1 MLEQLFHGVQ
11 ISSRWEALWHGVKFR
26 VLEYPIG
33 EIFVKTRSCK
43 DFCPFLGQLLEKIF
57 ICKINDISFIESL
70 FQRLDSTYLS
80 GPMSEFHTGL
90 VGLWCVMRSP
100 CRLNGFGK
108 WLFGNSSWLASS
120 PILSW
125 QAVAW
130 LLVWHE
136 CMLFFKG

>member
-57 ICKINDISFIESL
+57 ICKINDISIIESFSNWIRRICL
-70 FQRLDSTYLS
+70 VQCLS
-80 GPMSEFHTGL
+80 F
-90 VGLWCVMRSP
+90 
-100 CRLNGFGK
+100 
-108 WLFGNSSWLASS
+108 
-120 PILSW
+120 ILGWSDCG
-125 QAVAW
+125 V
-130 LLVWHE
+130 
-136 CMLFFKG
+136 